1 MKKNHIERWTVGLA
15 GVFVYMLA
23 FAVAASSM
31 EEPQSVDGLHFQTVT
46 TNVCLIWP
54 SHPHESFAIL
64 WRPNN
69 DVQVPWVVLTNPLP
83 ALTKANETTFLDTG
97 AFGRSSK
104 MAASTNFVYFYRVFV
119 VPDFWFDMN
128 GIELVGG
135 PDCGEDFLPFYS
147 GSKEADDL
155 FTPQITLLVDG
166 EQSGFLE
173 SEKPFYT
180 EEATERI
187 NFGTRKQPRWAH
199 ARGLW
204 FTHDTLPN
212 GEHTYQLA
220 ALLTLNL
227 FVGEQ
232 SQYLKFT
239 NRPVRVRINNELSY
253 PNWHPLILGNSYT
266 FTAHSATQRVNWRI
280 DVYDSRGQF
289 LMSKSGRTTDGEI
302 RWNWDLRDKQGLSH
316 DNFDTDFSFK
326 SHLTT
331 WPLDEQM
338 KGAQALQARQD
349 KPISREWWT
358 DRLGRDF
365 VRKQP
370 SQAERDSRTVNTNK
384 LPSEDQ
390 LLSRPLELP
399 KSVSP

>member
-1 MKKNHIERWTVGLA
+1 
-15 GVFVYMLA
+15 
-23 FAVAASSM
+23 M
-31 EEPQSVDGLHFQTVT
+31 EEPQSVDGLHFQMVS
-46 TNVCLIWP
+46 TNVCLTWP

-64 WRPNN
+64 WRSNN

-83 ALTKANETTFLDTG
+83 ASTKASETTFLDIG
-97 AFGRSSK
+97 AFGRSSI
-104 MAASTNFVYFYRVFV
+104 MAANTNFGDFYRVFV
-119 VPDFWFDMN
+119 VPDFWFDMS
-128 GIELVGG
+128 GIELVGEL
-135 PDCGEDFLPFYS
+135 DCGEDFLPFYN
-147 GSKEADDL
+147 GTKETDDL
-155 FTPQITLLVDG
+155 FKPQITLLVDG
-166 EQSGFLE
+166 EQFGFLE

-187 NFGTRKQPRWAH
+187 NFGTRKQPRWEYS
-199 ARGLW
+199 RGLW

-212 GEHTYQLA
+212 GEHTLQLA

-239 NRPVRVRINNELSY
+239 NRPVRVRINNEISY
-253 PNWHPLILGNSYT
+253 PDWQPLIQGGSYT
-266 FTAHSATQRVNWRI
+266 FAARSATRRVNWRI
-280 DVYDSRGQF
+280 DVYDLWGR
-289 LMSKSGRTTDGEI
+289 LLISKTGRTTDGEI
-302 RWNWDLRDKQGLSH
+302 RWTWDLRDKQGQSH
-316 DNFDTDFSFK
+316 GDSDTDHSFK

-331 WPLDEQM
+331 WPLNEQV

-358 DRLGRDF
+358 DRLGDDF
-365 VRKQP
+365 VRK
-370 SQAERDSRTVNTNK
+370 SRSGMESVRRTVKTNK